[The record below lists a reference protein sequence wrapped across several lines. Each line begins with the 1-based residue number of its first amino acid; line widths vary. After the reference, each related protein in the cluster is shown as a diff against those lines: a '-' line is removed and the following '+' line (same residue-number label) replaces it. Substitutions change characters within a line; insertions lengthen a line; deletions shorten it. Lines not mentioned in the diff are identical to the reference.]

1 VGIDRIA
8 ELLRNR
14 RESAFDPILLISTDS
29 RRRTSGLAFVYYF
42 ADLRYGYLEYI
53 ASDPGRPARGI
64 GGALYEAV
72 RELLA
77 ARGARGL
84 FLDVPPTDRAKV
96 GDTRRLAVN
105 RKRLRFY
112 ARYGIHEVRGTQW
125 EVAPNPRNDGYLTTL
140 LYDPLGRLPRLER
153 ADARRVVRRFL
164 MEEFRYEP
172 DDPFAEKIDI

>member
-105 RKRLRFY
+105 RKRLRF
-112 ARYGIHEVRGTQW
+112 APAMASTRFG
-125 EVAPNPRNDGYLTTL
+125 APN
-140 LYDPLGRLPRLER
+140 GR
-153 ADARRVVRRFL
+153 
-164 MEEFRYEP
+164 
-172 DDPFAEKIDI
+172 